1 MFRAPDALEEAC
13 VDRREAIVKRG
24 EQRRGFVP
32 YWLRTMAEVDVD
44 FLEAY
49 ERIYELTAV
58 RKGKLPPKFRE
69 MIVVAAVSIGGYL
82 PGIKD
87 HVRRA
92 LRLGATREEL
102 IEVFQSAYFHT
113 GALTLVHGMVALIDV
128 LKELEA
134 EQEPAARAATR
145 GARRPAK
152 RRAGRVRDGGDRR
165 SRRPASRSTR

>member
-1 MFRAPDALEEAC
+1 

-24 EQRRGFVP
+24 ERRRGFVP

-58 RKGKLPPKFRE
+58 RKGKLPPKVRE

-92 LRLGATREEL
+92 LRLGATKEEL
-102 IEVFQSAYFHT
+102 VEVFQSAYFHT

-128 LKELEA
+128 LKELED
-134 EQEPAARAATR
+134 ERKPAARPAKRA
-145 GARRPAK
+145 ARRPAK
-152 RRAGRVRDGGDRR
+152 GRAGK
-165 SRRPASRSTR
+165 

>member
-1 MFRAPDALEEAC
+1 M
-13 VDRREAIVKRG
+13 DRREAIVKRG
-24 EQRRGFVP
+24 ERRRGFVP

-69 MIVVAAVSIGGYL
+69 MIVVAAVAIGGYL
-82 PGIKD
+82 PGLKD

-92 LRLGATREEL
+92 IELGATREEL
-102 IEVFQSAYFHT
+102 VEVFQSAYFHT

-128 LKELEA
+128 LKDLEDKKK
-134 EQEPAARAATR
+134 PAARAAKR
-145 GARRPAK
+145 AAGRPAK
-152 RRAGRVRDGGDRR
+152 RRAGK
-165 SRRPASRSTR
+165 

>member
-1 MFRAPDALEEAC
+1 MFEAREALEEER

-69 MIVVAAVSIGGYL
+69 MIVVAAVAIGGYQ
-82 PGIKD
+82 PGLKD

-92 LRLGATREEL
+92 LKLGATREEL
-102 IEVFQSAYFHT
+102 VEVFQSAYFHT

-128 LKELEA
+128 LKELE
-134 EQEPAARAATR
+134 EETKRPAARVAGRA
-145 GARRPAK
+145 ARRPAK
-152 RRAGRVRDGGDRR
+152 RRARR
-165 SRRPASRSTR
+165 

>member
-1 MFRAPDALEEAC
+1 

-24 EQRRGFVP
+24 ERRRGFVP

-58 RKGKLPPKFRE
+58 RKGKLPPKVRE
-69 MIVVAAVSIGGYL
+69 MIVVAAVAIGGYL
-82 PGIKD
+82 PGLKD

-92 LRLGATREEL
+92 IELGATREEL
-102 IEVFQSAYFHT
+102 VEVFQSAYFHT

-128 LKELEA
+128 LKELE
-134 EQEPAARAATR
+134 EEKKPAARAAKR
-145 GARRPAK
+145 AVRRPAK
-152 RRAGRVRDGGDRR
+152 RRAGK
-165 SRRPASRSTR
+165 